1 MARQRSAPNDAEF
14 KALAALAGDNMD
26 FFQSRAVRLTNT
38 YDNKINLLLLSPSL
52 EPVAVV
58 DVVVEDTL
66 VESFLPLFEKDS
78 IVHKVVDI
86 VGVYLSKEDQ
96 QLFKGQVSVVAVRRS
111 TSLLS
116 ATTLQAFLRD

>member
-86 VGVYLSKEDQ
+86 VCVEDQ
-96 QLFKGQVSVVAVRRS
+96 HLFKGQVSVVAVRRS